1 MGVEGTLDVW
11 GEHADIVGVGGHC
24 MYWEALCGGDMGTL
38 YGCGGDT
45 VGLGGT
51 WGDCMDG
58 GDIAWTHCV
67 WGVGT
72 LVWGGTWGHCVGV
85 GGGGGVTVGPGGATV
100 WTWGGKRLHGSGGW
114 GNMGTLVGWGGTHY
128 SPMVMLY
135 GDSVV
140 P

>member
-1 MGVEGTLDVW
+1 MGRLHGW
-11 GEHADIVGVGGHC
+11 GGHC
-24 MYWEALCGGDMGTL
+24 MDTLCVGGGDIGVGGDMGTL
-38 YGCGGDT
+38 CGR
-45 VGLGGT
+45 
-51 WGDCMDG
+51 
-58 GDIAWTHCV
+58 
-67 WGVGT
+67 
-72 LVWGGTWGHCVGV
+72 